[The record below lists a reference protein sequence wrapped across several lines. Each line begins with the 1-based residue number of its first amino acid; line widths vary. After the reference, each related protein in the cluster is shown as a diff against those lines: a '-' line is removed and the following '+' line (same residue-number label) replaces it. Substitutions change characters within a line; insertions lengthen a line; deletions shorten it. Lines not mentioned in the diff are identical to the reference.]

1 MLLNIHIK
9 NLALIDELDI
19 DFDDRLNILT
29 GETGAGKSIIIGS
42 LGIGLG
48 GKFDRNLLRDE
59 EKEGLVELVFS
70 ADDDYIRSALE
81 GIEVFPDEEGQIL
94 ISRKLNHAGRVVNRI
109 NDSTV
114 TLTKIK
120 EAAGILIDLHA
131 QHEQQSLLIKN
142 KHIEILDRYGKEEI
156 AEKKFQVKE
165 LYENYVDL
173 SNRLNSMNMSE
184 EERLRKKDYISYRI
198 NEISSAHLTEGEDES
213 LEVFYKKA
221 VNARDI
227 LEGLDKIHS
236 ITGYDSSD
244 SFGNSISYALSDM
257 KGLTELDSD
266 LDGTYKILSDIDGML
281 NDFNRELSDYTK
293 SMEFD
298 EGQFKET
305 EERLN
310 LINTLK
316 SKYGNS
322 ISLILSAKDDLEL
335 ELKELSDYE
344 TRLDSLKK
352 ELKKTEEL
360 LIQKS
365 DELTDIRKKNAKS
378 LCELIKKS
386 LTELNFMSVT
396 FDMSFNKLER
406 YSASG
411 NDEAYFMISTN
422 VGEPAKPLYEV
433 ASGGELSR
441 VMLAIKSC
449 LASEDD
455 IPTLIFDEI
464 DVGISGKTA
473 QKVAEKMSVIA
484 REHQVICITHLPQIA
499 AMADTHYVIKKVV
512 ENNKTITKIKK
523 LKKEQQIEE
532 LARILGGADITE
544 ANLASAAEMKG
555 LAERTKLY

>member
-19 DFDDRLNILT
+19 DFEERLNILT

-48 GKFDRNLLRDE
+48 GRFDRNLLRDE
-59 EKEGLVELVFS
+59 DKEVLVELIFS
-70 ADDDYIRSALE
+70 VDDEYVRNELKLLE
-81 GIEVFPDEEGQIL
+81 VYPDEEGQIL
-94 ISRKLNHAGRVVNRI
+94 ISRKLNQAGRVVNRI
-109 NDSTV
+109 NDNTV
-114 TLTKIK
+114 TLTKLK
-120 EAAGILIDLHA
+120 ETAGILIDLHA
-131 QHEQQSLLIKN
+131 QHEQQSLLIKS
-142 KHIEILDRYGKEEI
+142 KHLEILDRYGKEEI
-156 AEKKFQVKE
+156 ADKKACVKE
-165 LYENYVDL
+165 LYETYVKL
-173 SNRLNSMNMSE
+173 SDRLSSMNMSE
-184 EERLRKKDYISYRI
+184 EERLRKKDYITYRI
-198 NEISSAHLTEGEDES
+198 NEISSAQLTEGEDES
-213 LEVFYKKA
+213 LETYYKKA
-221 VNARDI
+221 VNAKDI
-227 LEGLDKIHS
+227 LKGLDKIHS
-236 ITGYDSSD
+236 VTGYDGAS
-244 SFGNSISYALSDM
+244 SFGNSVSYALSDM
-257 KGLTELDSD
+257 KGLVELDSD

-281 NDFNRELSDYTK
+281 NDFNRELSDYMK

-298 EGQFKET
+298 EGEFKET
-305 EERLN
+305 EDRLN

-322 ISLILSAKDDLEL
+322 IEKVLKSKDEMEI

-344 TRLDSLKK
+344 NRLEVL
-352 ELKKTEEL
+352 KTELDETKEQL
-360 LIQKS
+360 RQKS
-365 DELTDIRKKNAKS
+365 DELTDIRKKNAKK
-378 LCELIKKS
+378 LCELIKQS
-386 LTELNFMSVT
+386 LTELNFMSVS
-396 FDMSFNKLER
+396 FEMSFNKLDR
-406 YSASG
+406 YSANG

-422 VGEPAKPLYEV
+422 VGEPIKPLYEV

-499 AMADTHYVIKKVV
+499 AMADTHYVIEKVV

-532 LARILGGADITE
+532 LARILGGEEITE
-544 ANLASAAEMKG
+544 ANLTSAAEMKG